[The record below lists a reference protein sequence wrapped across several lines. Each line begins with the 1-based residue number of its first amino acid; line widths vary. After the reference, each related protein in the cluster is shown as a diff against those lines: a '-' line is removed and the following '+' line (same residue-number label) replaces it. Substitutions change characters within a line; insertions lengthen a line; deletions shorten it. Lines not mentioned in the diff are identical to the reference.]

1 MTCVNIVD
9 HRRKHTQMVDAVVEV
24 VLTPGVG
31 SETDQIHPVKI
42 LNNTTIEKVMQFA
55 QRVKYPVVV
64 VLYNINTL

>member
-1 MTCVNIVD
+1 
-9 HRRKHTQMVDAVVEV
+9 MVDAVVEV